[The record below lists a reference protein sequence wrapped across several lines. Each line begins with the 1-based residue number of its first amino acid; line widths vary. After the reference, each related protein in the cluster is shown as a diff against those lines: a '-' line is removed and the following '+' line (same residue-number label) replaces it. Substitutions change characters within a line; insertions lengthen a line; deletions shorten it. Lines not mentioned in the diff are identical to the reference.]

1 MKPWQLIS
9 PDLVLSAPIYAITP
23 QLMGTYGLSGLI
35 LDVDNTLI
43 GDDEADVSAE
53 IRIWIEL
60 MRSKYPI
67 WLATKVITS

>member
-1 MKPWQLIS
+1 VKPWQLIS

-67 WLATKVITS
+67 WLSSNNFSS